1 MIASLKAEF
10 RKLLTVRSTYIL
22 ILLMLALT
30 IFFAFYVEG
39 VKANGFDVSDPN
51 LLSHDIFLLVS
62 NISIFSAI
70 IAVLTLTHE
79 YRYNTIMYTL
89 TASNSRAKSLVA
101 KFLTITI
108 FAAVTTAGIV
118 AVGLVAV
125 KLGLHLSQFKHAAL
139 VPQALHYGDFIWRT
153 LFYGWSTAIVGLL
166 LATLLRNQVASIAAL
181 FLIPTAEQL
190 LSLLL
195 KTHSV
200 YLPFM
205 AQSAIL
211 TVPEGRL
218 GAITPGNAAL
228 VFGGYLVIGWI
239 VALVLFVRRDAN

>member
-1 MIASLKAEF
+1 MIALLKAEF
-10 RKLLTVRSTYIL
+10 RKLFTVRSTYIL
-22 ILLMLALT
+22 SLLMLALT

-39 VKANGFDVSDPN
+39 IKANGFDASNPN
-51 LLSHDIFLLVS
+51 LLSRDIFLLIS

-89 TASNSRAKSLVA
+89 TASNSRVKTLVA
-101 KFLTITI
+101 KFLTITVFGVVI
-108 FAAVTTAGIV
+108 TAVIV

-125 KLGLHLSQFKHAAL
+125 KLGLHLGQFKHVTL
-139 VPQALHYGDFIWRT
+139 VPQMLHYGDFVWRT

-166 LATLLRNQVASIAAL
+166 LAMLLRNQVATIAAL

-195 KTHSV
+195 KAHSV
-200 YLPFM
+200 YLPFA
-205 AQSAIL
+205 AQGAIL
-211 TVPEGRL
+211 SAPEGRL
-218 GAITPGNAAL
+218 GTITPGHAAL
-228 VFGGYLVIGWI
+228 VFGGYLVVGWI
-239 VALVLFVRRDAN
+239 VALVLFVRRDAI